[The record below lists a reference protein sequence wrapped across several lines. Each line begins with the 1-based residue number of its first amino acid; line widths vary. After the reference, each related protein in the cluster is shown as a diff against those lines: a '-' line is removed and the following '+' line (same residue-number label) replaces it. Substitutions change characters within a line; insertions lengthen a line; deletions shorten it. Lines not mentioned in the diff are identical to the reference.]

1 MTQGIQTYGALGGR
15 IAANARVL
23 RDQKLLT
30 PEQFK
35 ELTNSTF
42 SQKDFA
48 AVNAAMEKARNG
60 QQLASTSQ
68 LNSDIIALRP
78 SMTPDPKEK
87 PMGLWNALLGLV
99 KAFLR

>member
-1 MTQGIQTYGALGGR
+1 MSQGIQKYGTLGGR
-15 IAANARVL
+15 IAANASAL

-60 QQLASTSQ
+60 QQLASASKV
-68 LNSDIIALRP
+68 NSDLIALRP
-78 SMTPDPKEK
+78 GMTPDPNEK
-87 PMGLWNALLGLV
+87 PMGLGNALLGLV
-99 KAFLR
+99 KAFLQ